1 MHKLINLTL
10 EQDKY
15 YTGNNGIITGYCMSY
30 SGNVRNVKSIQRG
43 GSAHTGLSGKGKRP
57 ILEINHE

>member
-30 SGNVRNVKSIQRG
+30 SGNVRNVKSIQRRV
-43 GSAHTGLSGKGKRP
+43 SSYWIVRERKEANT
-57 ILEINHE
+57 